1 MHCWTVGSRIW
12 LEIPGCG
19 RQVLLPLSHSPYLP
33 HTYLVFR
40 LEERRKVK
48 SAAYYER
55 KKAVRRTLATA
66 KKDANVDENVKKELA
81 KYGY

>member
-1 MHCWTVGSRIW
+1 MADTDI
-12 LEIPGCG
+12 
-19 RQVLLPLSHSPYLP
+19 
-33 HTYLVFR
+33 VFR

-55 KKAVRRTLATA
+55 KKTARRNLEKA
-66 KKDANVDENVKKELA
+66 KKDASVDKEVKNELA

>member
-1 MHCWTVGSRIW
+1 MSGDALSRS
-12 LEIPGCG
+12 
-19 RQVLLPLSHSPYLP
+19 LPLFPHLSTDTNAHS
-33 HTYLVFR
+33 R

-55 KKAVRRTLATA
+55 KKAARRHLAQA
-66 KKDANVDENVKKELA
+66 HKDATVDKKTQAELA

>member
-1 MHCWTVGSRIW
+1 MLCTDFAS
-12 LEIPGCG
+12 
-19 RQVLLPLSHSPYLP
+19 
-33 HTYLVFR
+33 R

-66 KKDANVDENVKKELA
+66 KKEANVDESVKEELA

>member
-1 MHCWTVGSRIW
+1 LFYTDR
-12 LEIPGCG
+12 LN
-19 RQVLLPLSHSPYLP
+19 
-33 HTYLVFR
+33 R

-55 KKAVRRTLATA
+55 KKTARRALATA
-66 KKDANVDENVKKELA
+66 KKDANVDKKVKSELA

>member
-1 MHCWTVGSRIW
+1 
-12 LEIPGCG
+12 
-19 RQVLLPLSHSPYLP
+19 LLLYIDSI
-33 HTYLVFR
+33 FR

-66 KKDANVDENVKKELA
+66 KKEANVDKNLKEELA